1 MSRTNRKIRKSRLTA
16 SRKTEAQTTKR
27 PGPWHGEASGVA
39 REAAPALRRPA
50 ESLTATGCLDRLDE
64 HCDEIAAV
72 AGLMERCGEDPSA
85 FETVILG
92 TWIKR
97 KISDIKA
104 LAQAAWEA
112 KA

>member
-1 MSRTNRKIRKSRLTA
+1 MVKRNHKTLKKSLTA
-16 SRKTEAQTTKR
+16 SRKTEAQTTR
-27 PGPWHGEASGVA
+27 PDRRH
-39 REAAPALRRPA
+39 REAAGVVHKAAPAMRRPA

-72 AGLMERCGEDPSA
+72 AGLMERCGEDPAA

-104 LAQAAWEA
+104 LALAAWEA
-112 KA
+112 KR

>member
-1 MSRTNRKIRKSRLTA
+1 MVKERKKTRKSGLTT
-16 SRKTEAQTTKR
+16 SRKPEAQTTR
-27 PGPWHGEASGVA
+27 PDRRH
-39 REAAPALRRPA
+39 REAAGVAQKAAPAMRRPA

-92 TWIKR
+92 TWIKS

-104 LAQAAWEA
+104 LALAAWEA
-112 KA
+112 KR